1 MYRGISSINIPN
13 NKFTYQKMID
23 FTLGLGD
30 YWVRFIE
37 QFVPATTIWN
47 TGQKMDNSIFHRQKV
62 VWRRQRSCEY
72 IALSCNPCEYD
83 GQPYAYDCIDQ
94 TTTCTLPTFN
104 PSTVL
109 NQNVQQIYASSGF
122 TSNDCDNTTIIAD
135 WYVVLKLVDI
145 PTSSET
151 TLVNQLILT
160 SYGQNAIDTSTNLPV
175 TYYDILNYIDNS
187 LQYLYQNGLNYYLSG
202 GNLIVSN
209 SACYD
214 NFTNKQLNLSIGL
227 DIQINCG

>member
-1 MYRGISSINIPN
+1 
-13 NKFTYQKMID
+13 
-23 FTLGLGD
+23 
-30 YWVRFIE
+30 
-37 QFVPATTIWN
+37 
-47 TGQKMDNSIFHRQKV
+47 
-62 VWRRQRSCEY
+62 
-72 IALSCNPCEYD
+72 
-83 GQPYAYDCIDQ
+83 
-94 TTTCTLPTFN
+94 
-104 PSTVL
+104 VL

-145 PTSSET
+145 PTSVET

-214 NFTNKQLNLSIGL
+214 NFTNKLLNLYIGL
-227 DIQINCG
+227 DLQINCG